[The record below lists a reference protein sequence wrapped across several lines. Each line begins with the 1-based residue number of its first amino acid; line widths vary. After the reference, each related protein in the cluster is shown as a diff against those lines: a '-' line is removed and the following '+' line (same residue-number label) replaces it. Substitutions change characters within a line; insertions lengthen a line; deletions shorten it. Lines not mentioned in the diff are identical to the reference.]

1 MLIFDTAQLH
11 LSLKWG
17 WRNLLIDKLKAMIVP
32 HYLLPIIEAFLNDRH
47 QFVNIGNA

>member
-32 HYLLPIIEAFLNDRH
+32 HYLLSIIEAFLNDRH